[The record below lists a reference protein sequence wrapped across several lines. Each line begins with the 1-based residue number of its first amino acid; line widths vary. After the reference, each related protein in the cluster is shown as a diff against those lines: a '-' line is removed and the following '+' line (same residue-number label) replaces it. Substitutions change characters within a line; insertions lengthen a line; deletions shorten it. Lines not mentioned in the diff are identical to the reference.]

1 MRQRIL
7 LALAAVITSTTM
19 ERPNV
24 SAAAT
29 PTKPTATPVG
39 PRSGLPDL
47 APTVGKAAS
56 EVDLLTKKLGP
67 RLRALMGEKAYEF
80 MLEVWNVE
88 TPIELEEGVFHA
100 NGCERHNCGDVGYHV
115 FIDPARD
122 NINVFAYFGGKG
134 TDYHEKDAIALPK
147 GFASHFAAV
156 RSDYEITPR

>member
-1 MRQRIL
+1 MRRRIL
-7 LALAAVITSTTM
+7 WVLAAVVASTAVV
-19 ERPNV
+19 RPSV

-29 PTKPTATPVG
+29 PAKPTATPAAG
-39 PRSGLPDL
+39 SGLPDL

-67 RLRALMGEKAYEF
+67 RLRALMGAKAYEF

-100 NGCERHNCGDVGYHV
+100 NGCEQHNCGDVGFHV
-115 FIDPARD
+115 FIDPAHD

-134 TDYHEKDAIALPK
+134 TDYHEKGAIALPK

>member
-56 EVDLLTKKLGP
+56 EVD
-67 RLRALMGEKAYEF
+67 
-80 MLEVWNVE
+80 
-88 TPIELEEGVFHA
+88 
-100 NGCERHNCGDVGYHV
+100 
-115 FIDPARD
+115 
-122 NINVFAYFGGKG
+122 
-134 TDYHEKDAIALPK
+134 
-147 GFASHFAAV
+147 S
-156 RSDYEITPR
+156 